1 MARSVL
7 LGGGMQPDEIRE
19 LLVLHQRTYELLLHL
34 STESLRTATA
44 LSPADVQALGT
55 RTGAKE
61 WLKDHWQVLPPAL
74 RPSLSYDSNGIEKP
88 DLVATANLLASFLKV
103 SFRVSHFEWNDT
115 LVDTRV
121 VTGAPRDPS
130 PRGTRTA
137 KLEALT
143 RLCRMHGRIPSPRE
157 LHSVVR
163 DPKLANDVTLCT
175 YVWQLRQRALGKQRG
190 PEVHSLWRSLP
201 AETRRDMSEPR
212 VSAALRRVLDAVS
225 AANACVP

>member
-1 MARSVL
+1 
-7 LGGGMQPDEIRE
+7 MQPDEIRE
-19 LLVLHQRTYELLLHL
+19 LLVLHQRTYELLMHL
-34 STESLRTATA
+34 ASESLRTANA
-44 LSPADVQALGT
+44 LRPADVQALGT

-61 WLKDHWQVLPPAL
+61 WLKDHWQVLPEAL
-74 RPSLSYDSNGIEKP
+74 RPSLDYDGDGTEQP
-88 DLVATANLLASFLKV
+88 DVRATANVLASFLRV
-103 SFRVSHFEWNDT
+103 SFRVSHFEWNDS

-143 RLCRMHGRIPSPRE
+143 RLCRMHGHTPSLRA
-157 LHSVVR
+157 LHAVVR
-163 DPKLANDVTLCT
+163 DAQLAHDVTLCT
-175 YVWQLRQRALGKQRG
+175 YVWELRQRAHGKQRG

-212 VSAALRRVLDAVS
+212 VSAALGRVLAAVS
-225 AANACVP
+225 AADASAP